1 MSKRISVHTKKH
13 SLPVLVLSLI
23 LSASLCSSCNTISSL
38 KDKVAKAASPST
50 SAADELNK
58 IDFDMFSD
66 SVTSDTVS
74 LHFGVADPKA
84 LGLTAPAP
92 TLGDVSEEHND
103 DVIDKYGDYLAALK
117 KIDYGKLDQQGQVTY
132 DVLEYDL
139 EEAIAF
145 QDYYYYSSSFN
156 SITGV
161 QSELPLVLSEY
172 SFDTKQDIDDYLLV
186 LKDLYRY
193 YGDLMEFEKTR
204 ADKGLGA
211 SDENIQ
217 KIIDSCN
224 SFLED
229 KEDHFMISSFA
240 ERLDTVSGLTAAE
253 KKDYIKQNQKMM
265 DDYVF
270 PAYQL
275 LIDGFTD
282 LLGTG
287 KHDGGIC
294 NVSGGKEY
302 YALLLKSKT
311 STDLTVKKATTL
323 IEDAID
329 ENIDLLMNTDFDS
342 DFEEAYNTYNFSEG
356 TIQQNLDYCKDAIKS
371 DFPGIMD
378 HNVTLKQVPSQLE
391 DFFSPAAY
399 LSCRIDDPSENLIL
413 TNTAALA
420 DYQNV
425 LETIAHEGYPG
436 HLYEAVY
443 HAENIKSYYQRT
455 ASFIGYSEGWA
466 EYAAGYIMETSE
478 YDQKLVKYVDA
489 ENQIFNTLMPA
500 RIDIGVNYQ
509 GWTKDDVAKFLSQY
523 NINMQDY
530 TDYCYNMAI
539 EIPCYYMPYCVGHLI
554 TSDIMDNAEKE
565 IGKSASLEEI
575 HKAYLDIGP
584 APFPVIEKYM
594 DSYIENQ

>member
-1 MSKRISVHTKKH
+1 MSKKATVSTRKH
-13 SLPVLVLSLI
+13 SFPILALSLI
-23 LSASLCSSCNTISSL
+23 LTASLCSSCGTLTDL
-38 KDKVAKAASPST
+38 KEKVVKTT
-50 SAADELNK
+50 SASDELDK
-58 IDFDMFSD
+58 LDFDMFAD
-66 SVTSDTVS
+66 YVTSDTVS
-74 LHFGVADPKA
+74 LHFAVADPKA
-84 LGLTAPAP
+84 LNLTAPEP
-92 TLGDVSEEHND
+92 TLGEVSEEYNNAE
-103 DVIDKYGDYLAALK
+103 IDQYEEYLTALK
-117 KIDYGKLDQQGQVTY
+117 KIDYGKLDQQDQVTY

-139 EEAIAF
+139 EEAIAY
-145 QDYYYYSSSFN
+145 QDYYYYSSPFN

-172 SFDTKQDIDDYLLV
+172 TFDTKQDIDDYLLL
-186 LKDLYRY
+186 LKDLNRY

-211 SDENIQ
+211 SDDNIQ

-229 KEDHFMISSFA
+229 KDNHFMISSFE
-240 ERLDTVSGLTAAE
+240 ERLDTVSGLTDAE
-253 KKDYIKQNQKMM
+253 KKDYVKQNQKMM

-282 LLGTG
+282 LLGSG
-287 KHDGGIC
+287 AHEGGIC

-302 YALLLKSKT
+302 YSLLLKSKT
-311 STDLTVKKATTL
+311 STDLTVKQATKM

-329 ENIDLLMNTDFDS
+329 DRIDLLMNANFDS

-356 TIQQNLDYCKDAIKS
+356 TIEQNLAYCKDAIKT
-371 DFPGIMD
+371 DFPAIMD
-378 HNVTLKQVPSQLE
+378 HDVTLKEVPSQLE

-399 LSCRIDDPSENLIL
+399 LSCRIDDPTQNLIL
-413 TNTAALA
+413 TNAAALA

-443 HAENIKSYYQRT
+443 HAGNIKSYYQRSS
-455 ASFIGYSEGWA
+455 SFIGYSEGWA
-466 EYAAGYIMETSE
+466 EYAAGYIMETSK
-478 YDQKLVKYVDA
+478 YDQDLVSYVSA
-489 ENQIFNTLMPA
+489 ENEVFNLLFPA

-509 GWTKDDVAKFLSQY
+509 GWTSDDVANFLSQY

-530 TDYCYNMAI
+530 SDYCYDMAI

-554 TSDIMDNAEKE
+554 TSDILNNAEDKL
-565 IGKSASLEEI
+565 GKSASLEEI

-584 APFPVIEKYM
+584 APFSIIEKYM

>member
-1 MSKRISVHTKKH
+1 MSKKASARIRKY
-13 SLPVLVLSLI
+13 SLPVLALSLV
-23 LSASLCSSCNTISSL
+23 LAASLCSSCTALTGLKEKVVNT
-38 KDKVAKAASPST
+38 ASAS
-50 SAADELNK
+50 DELDK
-58 IDFDMFSD
+58 IDFDMFTD
-66 SVTSDTVS
+66 SVTSDSVS
-74 LHFGVADPKA
+74 LHFAVADPKA
-84 LGLTAPAP
+84 LGLTAPEA
-92 TLGDVSEEHND
+92 TLGDVSEEYSNAQ
-103 DVIDKYGDYLAALK
+103 IAKYEEYLAALK
-117 KIDYGKLDQQGQVTY
+117 KIDYSELDPQDQITY
-132 DVLEYDL
+132 DVIEYDL
-139 EEAIAF
+139 EEAIAYK
-145 QDYYYYSSSFN
+145 DYYYYSSAFN

-172 SFDTKQDIDDYLLV
+172 SFDTKADIDEYLLI

-193 YGDLMEFEKTR
+193 YGDLMEFEKAR
-204 ADKGLGA
+204 ADEGSGA

-217 KIIDSCN
+217 KIIDSCD

-229 KEDHFMISSFA
+229 KEEHFMIASFE
-240 ERLDTVSGLTAAE
+240 ERLGSVTGLTAAE
-253 KKDYIKQNQKMM
+253 KKDYISQNQKMM

-294 NVSGGKEY
+294 ELSGGKEY
-302 YALLLKSKT
+302 YALLLKSTT
-311 STDLTVKKATTL
+311 STDLTVKKATAM

-329 ENIDLLMNTDFDS
+329 KEIDVLMNADS
-342 DFEEAYNTYNFSEG
+342 SSEFEEAYNTYNFSEG
-356 TIQQNLDYCKDAIKS
+356 TIEENLDYCEDAIKT
-371 DFPGIMD
+371 DFPDIMD
-378 HNVTLKQVPSQLE
+378 HDVTLKQVPSQLE

-443 HAENIKSYYQRT
+443 HAENIRSYYQRY

-466 EYAAGYIMETSE
+466 EYAAGYVMQTSD
-478 YDQKLVKYVDA
+478 YDQELVSYVDA
-489 ENQIFNTLMPA
+489 ESQLFNLLFPA

-509 GWTKDDVAKFLSQY
+509 GWTNEDVANFLSQY
-523 NINMQDY
+523 NVNMQDY
-530 TDYCYNMAI
+530 TDYCYDMAI
-539 EIPCYYMPYCVGHLI
+539 EIPCYYMPYCIGHLI
-554 TSDIMDNAEKE
+554 TSDIFANAEDKL
-565 IGKSASLEEI
+565 GSSASLEEI
-575 HKAYLDIGP
+575 HTAYLDIGP
-584 APFPVIEKYM
+584 APFPIIEKYM
-594 DSYIENQ
+594 DSFIENQ

>member
-1 MSKRISVHTKKH
+1 MSKKASVRIRKN
-13 SLPVLVLSLI
+13 SLPVLVVSLV
-23 LSASLCSSCNTISSL
+23 LAASLCSSCSALTSL
-38 KDKVAKAASPST
+38 KDEVVKPASAS
-50 SAADELNK
+50 DELDK
-58 IDFDMFSD
+58 IDFDMFAD

-74 LHFGVADPKA
+74 LHFAVADPKA
-84 LGLTAPAP
+84 LGLTAPAA
-92 TLGDVSEEHND
+92 TLGDVSEEYND
-103 DVIDKYGDYLAALK
+103 TQIAKSEEYLAALK
-117 KIDYGKLDQQGQVTY
+117 KIDYSELDQQDQITY
-132 DVLEYDL
+132 DVIEYDL
-139 EEAIAF
+139 EEAIAYK
-145 QDYYYYSSSFN
+145 DYYYYSSAFN
-156 SITGV
+156 SVTGV

-172 SFDTKQDIDDYLLV
+172 SFDTKADIDEYLLV

-204 ADKGLGA
+204 ADKGSGA

-229 KEDHFMISSFA
+229 KEDHFMISSFE
-240 ERLDTVSGLTAAE
+240 ERLGTVTGLTEAE
-253 KKDYIKQNQKMM
+253 KKDYISQNQKMM

-294 NVSGGKEY
+294 NLSGGKEY
-302 YALLLKSKT
+302 YALLLKSTT
-311 STDLTVKKATTL
+311 STDLSVKEATSM

-329 ENIDLLMNTDFDS
+329 KEIDVLMNTDSSS
-342 DFEEAYNTYNFSEG
+342 DFEEAYNTYDFSEG
-356 TIQQNLDYCKDAIKS
+356 TIEQNLDYCKDAIKT

-378 HNVTLKQVPSQLE
+378 HDVTLKQVPSQLE

-443 HAENIKSYYQRT
+443 HAENIKSYYQRY

-466 EYAAGYIMETSE
+466 EYAAGYIMETSD
-478 YDQKLVKYVDA
+478 YDQELVSYVDA
-489 ENQIFNTLMPA
+489 ENQLFNLLFPA

-509 GWTKDDVAKFLSQY
+509 GWTTDDVANFLSQY
-523 NINMQDY
+523 NVNMQDY
-530 TDYCYNMAI
+530 TDYCYDMAI
-539 EIPCYYMPYCVGHLI
+539 EIPCYYMPYCIGHLI
-554 TSDIMDNAEKE
+554 TADIFTNAEDKL
-565 IGKSASLEEI
+565 GSSASLEEI

-594 DSYIENQ
+594 DSFIENQ